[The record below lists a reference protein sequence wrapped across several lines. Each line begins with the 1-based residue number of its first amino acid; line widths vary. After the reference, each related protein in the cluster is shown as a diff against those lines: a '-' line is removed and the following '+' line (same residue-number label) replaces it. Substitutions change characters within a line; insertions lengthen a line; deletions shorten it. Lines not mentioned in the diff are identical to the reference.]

1 MIQITN
7 KKKIV
12 LNILYY
18 FCNVYN
24 GCYKHKGRVMNK
36 EECNLGYTK
45 LGDCIK
51 CLYGTT
57 EKYQTQK
64 GDDE

>member
-1 MIQITN
+1 M
-7 KKKIV
+7 KKI
-12 LNILYY
+12 
-18 FCNVYN
+18 
-24 GCYKHKGRVMNK
+24 KDK
-36 EECNLGYTK
+36 CNLGYTK

-57 EKYQTQK
+57 QNYQTQK

>member
-1 MIQITN
+1 MDVTN
-7 KKKIV
+7 YKGEVMKKI
-12 LNILYY
+12 
-18 FCNVYN
+18 
-24 GCYKHKGRVMNK
+24 K

-57 EKYQTQK
+57 QNYQTQK